1 VRAAT
6 LPLSQVP
13 KALTARDTRGAFKIV
28 VDEEGTVLG
37 LHVLA
42 HEAGDVIQEGILA
55 VKYGFGYRDLIDTF
69 HPYLTLAE
77 GIRLV
82 AQALDADPKKLSCC
96 A

>member
-1 VRAAT
+1 M
-6 LPLSQVP
+6 
-13 KALTARDTRGAFKIV
+13 
-28 VDEEGTVLG
+28 DEEGTVLG

-82 AQALDADPKKLSCC
+82 AQALDADPKSFPAAPDYTTHLPRRMRGVRVPSS
-96 A
+96 